1 MTLKDRFRRI
11 SARVL
16 ALKGDKASI
25 ARGMALGVFIGT
37 TPTIPF
43 HTALVLGLGVLFRQ
57 HIGAAYVGTWVVSN
71 PLTIPVLYVS
81 QYELGSF
88 LTGMGQ
94 GSLQFTDYSLVT
106 ICSMGGKILIPLLV
120 GGLVMA
126 PFLALAAFFVTK
138 RLLEKARS

>member
-16 ALKGDKASI
+16 ALKGDRAAI
-25 ARGMALGVFIGT
+25 ARGMALGVFIGA

-71 PLTIPVLYVS
+71 PLTIPVLYVT
-81 QYELGSF
+81 QYELGSL

-94 GSLQFTDYSLVT
+94 GGLQFTDYSLVT